1 MPPPPNI
8 VSVAQDV
15 PMEGVEDEGSGPHV
29 LPTGFT
35 IEHHVK
41 NADGTVVEN
50 ADFVTDTCH
59 LESLFG
65 ARLKEICKD
74 LNLPHSYSKK
84 PLIKQLKQHSK
95 KGQVGWKEFY
105 AKPRTRSHRGPTP
118 DKPRRE
124 TLSAKPQRIYIEDV
138 RGRGADSARVAQRV
152 DVAELASCT
161 PETSSAPRSDARVTF
176 ASPLPPAHA
185 ALSRCREDALIALAA
200 EIAEPAHGRFPAT
213 SIVALFDSCTP
224 RLRSCALPSVNFDW
238 QYNLCSTFPFL
249 LLAAT
254 TPTALPRPL
263 RPSRRPLCMP
273 GA

>member
-95 KGQVGWKEFY
+95 KGQLEINNVSQLCQAENAISSWSDAGQ
-105 AKPRTRSHRGPTP
+105 APPRDALRKASAHIYRG
-118 DKPRRE
+118 
-124 TLSAKPQRIYIEDV
+124 Q
-138 RGRGADSARVAQRV
+138 
-152 DVAELASCT
+152 LASCA